1 MNAASPYT
9 LHLQAL
15 GHSLSRLC
23 EALLEGW
30 VRELGQTRSGTA
42 EERRRAQAWGAQM
55 QGERASLLRRLQQA
69 LADASE
75 AAQRPPATPA
85 PSGARVK
92 FDELA
97 LVDEEQ
103 AERDIEV
110 SRIAQQIDLR
120 CETEWQALFALAS
133 GAYLQ
138 AGHEG
143 GLDPA
148 RYPGQPLVLAR
159 AIGRVVGEWALL
171 PVQRAELMRLAGP
184 IAAAALKDIYRDAAD
199 ALRQCGAQ
207 PAALRVPRSAG
218 AARSASLRS
227 LRQPDAEVLVHQ
239 LFRKMGHDPAL
250 DAGLQSAVRRLEG
263 VVRRLAQVD
272 PALLSQDEHPTWKL
286 LNAIAAHGAE
296 LPADDAVRHTDFAV
310 FVEALVDR
318 VSSSSAP
325 RREQFDSALDEV
337 QGFIARDNAAQ
348 LALSASQRMAL
359 EQTERE
365 QALLPLLRQQ
375 VQHQL
380 GGRELSVAP
389 PLRRFLVEQ
398 WTQVMAR
405 TMVRHGSEAP
415 QSMAMVQWVDDLLAS
430 LRLPADEVERRR
442 QVRSLPALVERLRSG
457 MALIDLPQPAQQEL
471 LDVLMQ
477 GHERLLRAPATAPQQ
492 APAPPP
498 VAPPNPASTDWLG
511 SDLFEQPS
519 DAWRPPAPLDTHVG
533 MLPTVPMGLDEQA
546 RASEGQQ
553 WLGELQVG
561 MRCKLFLQGQWAT
574 ARLSWRSENSQF
586 FMFASNLSGGS
597 HSLTGRALLRLR
609 AEGLATELREANLL
623 QRALMGWMDDSGIAP
638 PP

>member
-1 MNAASPYT
+1 MTATYP

-15 GHSLSRLC
+15 RQSLV
-23 EALLEGW
+23 LLAKTLVDGW
-30 VRELGQTRSGTA
+30 PRDLRQPRSGATA
-42 EERRRAQAWGAQM
+42 EESRRAQTWATQM
-55 QGERASLLRRLQQA
+55 QAERGRLLQA
-69 LADASE
+69 LLQALQHGMD
-75 AAQRPPATPA
+75 AAQRPVTPA
-85 PSGARVK
+85 APPGQRVSL
-92 FDELA
+92 DALA

-120 CETEWQALFALAS
+120 CETEWQELFALAS
-133 GAYLQ
+133 GAHRQ
-138 AGHEG
+138 G
-143 GLDPA
+143 GAAAPLEPQ
-148 RYPGQPLVLAR
+148 RYPGHPLVLAR
-159 AIGRVVGEWALL
+159 AIGGVIADWAIL

-184 IAAAALKDIYRDAAD
+184 LAVSAMKVLYRQAAD
-199 ALRQCGAQ
+199 ALRSAGAQ
-207 PAALRVPRSAG
+207 PAVLRAPGRGSAPQ
-218 AARSASLRS
+218 ASLRS
-227 LRQPDAEVLVHQ
+227 VAQPAPEVLVQQ

-250 DAGLQSAVRRLEG
+250 DAGLQTAVRRLET

-272 PALLSQDEHPTWKL
+272 PALLSQDDHPTWKL

-296 LPADDAVRHTDFAV
+296 LPADDGVRSTDFAV

-318 VSSSSAP
+318 VSSP
-325 RREQFDSALDEV
+325 EQPQREQFSRALDDV
-337 QGFIARDNAAQ
+337 QAYIDRDAEDQ
-348 LALSASQRMAL
+348 LALTATQRQAL
-359 EQTERE
+359 EQVERE

-380 GGRELSVAP
+380 SGRELNVAP
-389 PLRRFLVEQ
+389 PLRRFLTEQ

-405 TMVRHGSEAP
+405 TMVREGTEAA
-415 QSMAMVQWVDDLLAS
+415 QSVRMVQCVDELLAS
-430 LRLPADEVERRR
+430 LRPPDDEAGRRR
-442 QVRSLPALVERLRSG
+442 LVRSLPELVARLRAG
-457 MALIDLPQPAQQEL
+457 MALIELPEAAQKEM

-477 GHERLLRAPATAPQQ
+477 SHERLLRAPGSP
-492 APAPPP
+492 PAAVGQPERVEPPH
-498 VAPPNPASTDWLG
+498 PASTDWLG
-511 SDLFEQPS
+511 SDLFEQPADS
-519 DAWRPPAPLDTHVG
+519 WRPPAPMDTNVG

-546 RASEGQQ
+546 RASEGQR
-553 WLGELQVG
+553 WLQELQVG

-574 ARLSWRSENSQF
+574 ARLSWRSENGQF